1 MKKDLADTLGLR
13 RQTPY
18 MVKLDKLGFYNNLYG
33 FEGQIESA
41 DPVEGTLEIIKILAK
56 NWTPGDEATYLYDL
70 AINILAKLENIDD
83 KSLIKHIKETRE
95 RMIIYEK
102 NHIKGDEG
110 EHQKDD
116 DNPN

>member
-1 MKKDLADTLGLR
+1 MKKDLANTLGIQR
-13 RQTPY
+13 PKPY
-18 MVKLDKLGFYNNLYG
+18 MIKLDKLGFYNNIYS
-33 FEGQIESA
+33 FAGQIKSA
-41 DPVEGTLEIIKILAK
+41 DPVEGTLEVIKILSE
-56 NWTPGDEATYLYDL
+56 NWASGDEATYLYDL